1 MRQANQAVLR
11 ERYQIST
18 VEEVLQD
25 FNQSTVLSKL
35 DIKLAYHQIV
45 LDPESRQIITFITNK
60 DMYRCKRLMF
70 GLSCATEMNKKK
82 LYTRLWMDAMVFR
95 VCLMIL

>member
-11 ERYQIST
+11 ERYQMST

-25 FNQSTVLSKL
+25 FNQSTVFSKL

-45 LDPESRQIITFITNK
+45 LDPESRQITTFITNK
-60 DMYRCKRLMF
+60 GMFRYKRLMF
-70 GLSCATEMNKKK
+70 GFSCAPEI
-82 LYTRLWMDAMVFR
+82 Y
-95 VCLMIL
+95 